1 MVVANAYWR
10 VATFEKGKTA
20 DEQGDGADAC
30 RYVPCARLGCVADGF
45 PGVGKEVHLARVR
58 KEFSVAGFINA
69 SVSALYVLSPRGSQ
83 AECSRLSSRSAKIP
97 FKPISQ
103 QVSAVPALLPP
114 RSDVQ
119 TQSSAVVPT
128 PDSEIGQYSSQ
139 QRPVDAPGQEDHAT
153 PTKRYFADDKT
164 TKSRPAAEPL
174 VLGLDGT
181 DSDSDDED
189 GLKAVLRLKAGV
201 ERTRDEERRRMVFE
215 EKQRVLKARK
225 EAAVK
230 AQLEAERSGRQGAT
244 TQRNGKVDVKS
255 SFLKGVSRARLDVS
269 EIDVDGSDADDDL
282 VILDK
287 PAVKPAASKKTAPR
301 PNPKDMLDV
310 KRETGAN
317 GKPRKGGGV
326 LHFAPR
332 QEVTES
338 MFQHAGQ
345 TFDQAGKRHR
355 EGYAGKADNA
365 HGTGSHKLAPITN
378 EQSLAYL
385 LEQQRRL
392 AALERQKKERESGL
406 KSRALQPRREQ
417 LIDEAVLEETRK
429 AEERMLTGGVDEEE
443 EVGEANDDDDSEDG
457 DFAPEPEG
465 EEGEGEAEAEA
476 DVEMEDRVLVQETQ
490 PGEAAEREDTVMA
503 DEATPEGQDTES
515 MPLTAAMDPEETEEA
530 LRQRKR
536 KRVAVLDSD
545 DEDGSPRFPT
555 MPAGPTK
562 RVEFDSEGVPESSL
576 VSRKPS
582 DLSDAPA
589 MPSFGGG
596 FDDFAGGFGESG
608 GLSQFFGATQ
618 APGATAAA
626 TQKTGLGKGLDV
638 LRQGTPAA
646 GHLAFG
652 NLGAVVSATAQER
665 NMALFGAELGSDPHT
680 GYTPR
685 PPKKQYLNSQ
695 G

>member
-1 MVVANAYWR
+1 VS
-10 VATFEKGKTA
+10 K
-20 DEQGDGADAC
+20 Q
-30 RYVPCARLGCVADGF
+30 
-45 PGVGKEVHLARVR
+45 
-58 KEFSVAGFINA
+58 FSVAGFINA
-69 SVSALYVLSPRGSQ
+69 SVSALYVFLLLMSAKKLTPSW
-83 AECSRLSSRSAKIP
+83 RLSSAKIP

-139 QRPVDAPGQEDHAT
+139 QRPVEVHREQGHETT
-153 PTKRYFADDKT
+153 PTKRHAAVPGKT
-164 TKSRPAAEPL
+164 KTRPVEPL
-174 VLGLDGT
+174 VLGLD
-181 DSDSDDED
+181 DSDSDSSDDD
-189 GLKAVLRLKAGV
+189 GLKAMLKLQANV
-201 ERTRDEERRRMVFE
+201 DRTRDEEKRRQAFE
-215 EKQRVLKARK
+215 EKQKMLKARK

-230 AQLEAERSGRQGAT
+230 AQMAAEGKPGT
-244 TQRNGKVDVKS
+244 TTTLKVVKDVKS
-255 SFLKGVSRARLDVS
+255 SFLKGVSRAKPA
-269 EIDVDGSDADDDL
+269 EIDIDLSDADDDL

-287 PAVKPAASKKTAPR
+287 PAVKAATSR
-301 PNPKDMLDV
+301 RSNVRLNPKDALDV
-310 KRETGAN
+310 KREAGYG
-317 GKPRKGGGV
+317 GKSRNGV
-326 LHFAPR
+326 LNFAPR

-365 HGTGSHKLAPITN
+365 NGTGSHKLAPITN

-385 LEQQRRL
+385 LEQQRKQ
-392 AALERQKKERESGL
+392 AVLERQKKERESGL

-429 AEERMLTGGVDEEE
+429 AEERMMYMGADPEENT
-443 EVGEANDDDDSEDG
+443 GEANDDDDSEDD
-457 DFAPEPEG
+457 DFAPEAGDDAEGEG
-465 EEGEGEAEAEA
+465 EEGSGAENEAEG
-476 DVEMEDRVLVQETQ
+476 DVDMEDRVLVQETQ
-490 PGEAAEREDTVMA
+490 PGAAEEDDAVMA
-503 DEATPEGQDTES
+503 DETTPEGQGPE
-515 MPLTAAMDPEETEEA
+515 PLVATSLDPLEETEEA

-536 KRVAVLDSD
+536 KRAAVLDSD
-545 DEDGSPRFPT
+545 EEDESPRFPT
-555 MPAGPTK
+555 AGVPSTK

-576 VSRKPS
+576 ISRK
-582 DLSDAPA
+582 LSEQSEGPV

-596 FDDFAGGFGESG
+596 FDDFAGGFGETG

-626 TQKTGLGKGLDV
+626 TQKSGLGNGLDA
-638 LRQGTPAA
+638 LRKGTPAA

-652 NLGAVVSATAQER
+652 NLGAVVSATAQDR
-665 NMALFGAELGSDPHT
+665 NMAMFGANVNADPHT

-685 PPKKQYLNSQ
+685 PVEKQYLNSQ